1 MGRPYGGCSIIN
13 RKSLVSFIT
22 PVNSC
27 SDRFCAIKLCDSSGL
42 SVLIICVYIPGEHNQ
57 NPSDAYLST
66 LGELEGFIDS
76 HKLDVCLV
84 IGDFNV
90 DFNRDSCLKELL
102 LDFMASLNLSA
113 CDLLFSND
121 IQYTYERDDG
131 HVHSWIDHILCT
143 QSFSGL
149 ESGAQTLRSGSNLS
163 DRFPLCFK
171 FHVNCSAASRHFL
184 SPTTPSISHHILWS
198 KVSKTD
204 IGNYQ
209 DLVCQRLPKL
219 PSDILACAEIDCSY
233 HRKNLSTGHHS
244 LTACAFLCF
253 PCCSSFSSTLVGWKN
268 CCQNLKQ
275 DADFWY
281 KRLVVLPL
289 VSFSTLRIILRE
301 NINHQF
307 VA

>member
-1 MGRPYGGCSIIN
+1 MLNDHLYKIGEISSDFLSVSISGVDHDHFLVGRPYGGCSIIY

-22 PVNSC
+22 PVDSC

-42 SVLIICVYIPGEHNQ
+42 SVLIMYMPGEHNQ
-57 NPSDAYLST
+57 NPFDAYLST

-76 HKLDVCLV
+76 HKSNVCLV
-84 IGDFNV
+84 IG

-102 LDFMASLNLSA
+102 LDFMAGLNLSA

-143 QSFSGL
+143 QSFSGFV
-149 ESGAQTLRSGSNLS
+149 SDAQTLRSGSNLS
-163 DRFPLCFK
+163 DHFPLCFK
-171 FHVNCSAASRHFL
+171 FHVNCLAASRHFL
-184 SPTTPSISHHILWS
+184 PPTTPSSISHHILWS

-219 PSDILACAEIDCSY
+219 PSDILACAEIDCY
-233 HRKNLSTGHHS
+233 
-244 LTACAFLCF
+244 
-253 PCCSSFSSTLVGWKN
+253 
-268 CCQNLKQ
+268 
-275 DADFWY
+275 
-281 KRLVVLPL
+281 
-289 VSFSTLRIILRE
+289 
-301 NINHQF
+301 
-307 VA
+307 